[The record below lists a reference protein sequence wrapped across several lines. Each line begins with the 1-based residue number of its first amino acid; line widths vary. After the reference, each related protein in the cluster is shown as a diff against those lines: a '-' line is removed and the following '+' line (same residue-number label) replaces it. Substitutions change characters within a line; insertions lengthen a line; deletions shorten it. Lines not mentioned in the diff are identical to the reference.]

1 MFCHSTISMLFFWS
15 KQLPQSD
22 GFTACLLNMANML
35 LGFSASN
42 HMNLAMF
49 SALRRVSVLMT
60 LVAQWYLSKKTF
72 SFSIVAS
79 VNVMVVGS
87 LLAMVHDKTFELK
100 GYILVMLHN
109 VLTTASQIASKSAM
123 DNGLDKECLLFYSE
137 MSAALVS
144 LTFCLSDNHSVI
156 DFENW
161 SQLHFVVLFVLSTIL
176 TPLVHYSTWWV
187 LEKNSPLTLAMTT
200 SIKSGVM
207 CLMVCLGLFDQTYKW
222 SLFNF
227 MGLQLSTVASLFYV
241 YTEHT
246 HSKENIIVSP

>member
-1 MFCHSTISMLFFWS
+1 
-15 KQLPQSD
+15 
-22 GFTACLLNMANML
+22 MANML

-60 LVAQWYLSKKTF
+60 LFAQWYLSKQTF

-79 VNVMVVGS
+79 VNIMVAGS
-87 LLAMVHDKTFELK
+87 LLAMVHDKTFELE

-109 VLTTASQIASKSAM
+109 MLTTASQIVSKSAM

-137 MSAALVS
+137 MSTALVS
-144 LTFCLSDNHSVI
+144 LTCCFSDMHSVT
-156 DFENW
+156 DFEHW
-161 SQLHFVVLFVLSTIL
+161 TQLHFVVVFVLSTIL

-187 LEKNSPLTLAMTT
+187 LEENSPLTLAMST

-222 SLFNF
+222 SLLNF
-227 MGLQLSTVASLFYV
+227 VGLQLSTVASLFYV
-241 YTEHT
+241 YTDHI
-246 HSKENIIVSP
+246 HSKDKIPVSP